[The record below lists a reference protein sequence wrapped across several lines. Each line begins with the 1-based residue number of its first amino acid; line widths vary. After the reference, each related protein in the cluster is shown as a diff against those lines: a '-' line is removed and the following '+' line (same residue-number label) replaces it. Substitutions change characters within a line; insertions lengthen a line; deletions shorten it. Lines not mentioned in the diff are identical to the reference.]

1 MAERRDE
8 AALKQDLLD
17 RTVVYAAM
25 DGVAG
30 FEQDIVRRLRD
41 DLAPWVDDLLVDPF
55 GNLIGTIHGP
65 ADAPSLMVAAHSDE
79 IGGIVKAIEPDGIL
93 RFEKIGGVI
102 ETLLVGRK
110 VRIRGARGVIGAKA
124 GHITPP
130 AERLTAPPVRE
141 LYVDLGFDTAEEVRQ
156 FGVTVGDP
164 IAYESDAHRLAQPD
178 RLAGKALDNR
188 VSCAL
193 IVELAKRL
201 RDASLA
207 CTLHLVVTV
216 QEEVGLRGA
225 MMVTH
230 RLDPTAAIVVD
241 TMPSGGTPDVSASKD
256 LPMVI
261 GAGPV
266 ITLVSQSG
274 GGGAIGQPAMRDLLI
289 ASANEAGI
297 AFQRGVF
304 YGGNSDAAAVQL
316 VRNGV
321 PTGIVNI
328 ARRYA
333 HSPVEVIDLND
344 VVGCYWLLETAIR
357 RFGPDTDLRFI
368 PD

>member
-1 MAERRDE
+1 MAERHDE
-8 AALKQDLLD
+8 SALRRELLN
-17 RTVVYAAM
+17 RTVAYAAI

-41 DLAPWVDDLLVDPF
+41 DLAPWVDEVMVDPF
-55 GNLIGTIHGP
+55 GNLFGTMRGP
-65 ADAPSLMVAAHSDE
+65 EDAPTLMVAAHSDE
-79 IGGIVKAIEPDGIL
+79 IGGIVKAIQPDGML
-93 RFEKIGGVI
+93 RFEKLGGVI

-110 VRIRGARGVIGAKA
+110 VRVRGARGVIGAKA

-141 LYVDLGFDTAEEVRQ
+141 LYVDLGFDTAEEVRA
-156 FGVTVGDP
+156 FGVEVGDP
-164 IAYESDAHRLAQPD
+164 IAYESDAHPLANPN

-188 VSCAL
+188 VCCAL

-201 RDASLA
+201 RGEALA

-225 MMVTH
+225 MMATH
-230 RLDPTAAIVVD
+230 RLDPTAAIVID
-241 TMPSGGTPDVSASKD
+241 TMPSGGTPDVSATRD
-256 LPMVI
+256 LPMTI

-289 ASANEAGI
+289 SSATDAGVP
-297 AFQRGVF
+297 FQRGVF
-304 YGGNSDAAAVQL
+304 YGGNSDAAAVHL

-321 PTGIVNI
+321 PSGIVNI

-333 HSPVEVIDLND
+333 HSPVEVIDLDD
-344 VVGCYWLLETAIR
+344 VTNCYWLLESAIR
-357 RFGPDTDLRFI
+357 RFGPDTDLAFV
-368 PD
+368 

>member
-1 MAERRDE
+1 MIERRNE
-8 AALKQDLLD
+8 AALKQELLE
-17 RTVVYAAM
+17 RTIAYAAI

-30 FEQDIVRRLRD
+30 FEQDVVRRLRD
-41 DLAPWVDDLLVDPF
+41 DLAPWVDEIMVDPF
-55 GNLIGTIHGP
+55 GNLIGTIHGL
-65 ADAPSLMVAAHSDE
+65 DGSPSLMVAAHSDE
-79 IGGIVKAIEPDGIL
+79 IGGIVKAIEPDGML
-93 RFEKIGGVI
+93 RFEKLGGVI

-110 VRIRGARGVIGAKA
+110 VRVRGARGVIGAKA

-130 AERLTAPPVRE
+130 AERLTAPPARE
-141 LYVDLGFDTAEEVRQ
+141 LYVDLGFDSAAEVRA

-164 IAYESDAHRLAQPD
+164 IAYESDAHLLAQPD
-178 RLAGKALDNR
+178 RVAGKALDNR
-188 VSCAL
+188 VGCAL

-201 RDASLA
+201 KGETLA
-207 CTLHLVVTV
+207 CTLHLVITV

-225 MMVTH
+225 IMVTH

-241 TMPSGGTPDVSASKD
+241 TMPSGGTPDVSATKD

-289 ASANEAGI
+289 ASADEAEI
-297 AFQRGVF
+297 TFQRGVF
-304 YGGNSDAAAVQL
+304 YGGNSDAAAVHL

-333 HSPVEVIDLND
+333 HSPVEVLDLND
-344 VVGCYWLLETAIR
+344 IVGCYWLLETAIR
-357 RFGPDTDLRFI
+357 RFGPDTDLSFI
-368 PD
+368 

>member
-1 MAERRDE
+1 MSGGRNDDG
-8 AALKQDLLD
+8 LKQGLLG
-17 RTVVYAAM
+17 RTVAYAAI

-30 FEQDIVRRLRD
+30 FEQDVVRRLRD
-41 DLAPWVDDLLVDPF
+41 DLAPWVDEVTVDPF

-65 ADAPSLMVAAHSDE
+65 EGAPTLMVASHSDE
-79 IGGIVKAIEPDGIL
+79 IGGVVKAIEPDGML
-93 RFEKIGGVI
+93 RFEKLGGVI

-110 VRIRGARGVIGAKA
+110 VRVRGARGVIGAKA
-124 GHITPP
+124 GHITPA
-130 AERLTAPPVRE
+130 AERLTAPPARD
-141 LYVDLGFDTAEEVRQ
+141 LYVDIGFDSAAAVRA
-156 FGVTVGDP
+156 FGVDVGDP
-164 IAYESDAHRLAQPD
+164 IAYESDAHLLANPD

-193 IVELAKRL
+193 IVELARRL
-201 RDASLA
+201 KGQTLA

-230 RLDPTAAIVVD
+230 RLNPTAAIVVD
-241 TMPSGGTPDVSASKD
+241 TMPSGGTPDVSATRD

-289 ASANEAGI
+289 ASATEAGVP
-297 AFQRGVF
+297 FQRGIF
-304 YGGNSDAAAVQL
+304 YGGNSDAAAVHL
-316 VRNGV
+316 VRDGV

-333 HSPVEVIDLND
+333 HSPVEVLDLDD

-357 RFGPDTDLRFI
+357 AFGPDTDLSFV
-368 PD
+368 

>member
-1 MAERRDE
+1 MADRSSDPV
-8 AALKQDLLD
+8 LKQDVLD
-17 RTVVYAAM
+17 RTVAYAAI

-30 FEQDIVRRLRD
+30 FEQDVVRRLRD
-41 DLAPWVDDLLVDPF
+41 DLAPWVDEVMVDPF

-65 ADAPSLMVAAHSDE
+65 EGAPSLMVAAHSDE
-79 IGGIVKAIEPDGIL
+79 IGGIVKAIEPDGML
-93 RFEKIGGVI
+93 RFEKLGGVI

-110 VRIRGARGVIGAKA
+110 VRVRGARGVIGAKA

-130 AERLTAPPVRE
+130 AERLTAPPARE
-141 LYVDLGFDTAEEVRQ
+141 LYVDLGFDTADEVRAA
-156 FGVTVGDP
+156 GIDVGDP
-164 IAYESDAHRLAQPD
+164 IAYESDAHLLAHPD

-201 RDASLA
+201 KGESLA

-230 RLDPTAAIVVD
+230 RLDPTAAIIVD
-241 TMPSGGTPDVSASKD
+241 TMPSGGTPDVSATKD

-274 GGGAIGQPAMRDLLI
+274 GDGAIGQPAMRDLLI
-289 ASANEAGI
+289 ASADAAGI

-304 YGGNSDAAAVQL
+304 YGGNSDAAAVHL

-357 RFGPDTDLRFI
+357 RFGPDTDLSFI
-368 PD
+368 

>member
-1 MAERRDE
+1 MTERHDDG
-8 AALKQDLLD
+8 LKQELLE
-17 RTVVYAAM
+17 RTVAYAAI

-41 DLAPWVDDLLVDPF
+41 DLAPWVDEIMVDPF

-65 ADAPSLMVAAHSDE
+65 AGAPSLMVTAHSDE
-79 IGGIVKAIEPDGIL
+79 IGGIVKAIEPDGML
-93 RFEKIGGVI
+93 RFEKLGGVI

-110 VRIRGARGVIGAKA
+110 VRVREARGVIGAKA

-141 LYVDLGFDTAEEVRQ
+141 LYVDLGFDTADQVRE
-156 FGVTVGDP
+156 FGITVGDP

-201 RDASLA
+201 RGTSLA
-207 CTLHLVVTV
+207 CTLYLVVTV

-241 TMPSGGTPDVSASKD
+241 TMPSGGTPDVSATRD

-274 GGGAIGQPAMRDLLI
+274 GGGAIGQPAMRDHLI
-289 ASANEAGI
+289 ASADEAGI

-304 YGGNSDAAAVQL
+304 YGGNSDAATVHL